1 MWEKINN
8 SSLLFSKTFIENKS
22 NHSIYSNRV
31 FFNRIYFYYVN
42 KGYYRIIINSVVNLL
57 VSNFLV
63 FFILFLFNCIDY
75 RGLLELT
82 DETSLSNYI
91 DSSKILNLNV
101 FFMSLLILFF
111 ILDIIKVISLLDDMY
126 VFSNIK
132 KFYNNTLKIR
142 DSELEYLEWKEI
154 LNIYVDSTNMELNPY
169 FIDSIITTKD
179 NYFVALLDNKILRP
193 YHLNSIFEWNLMYC
207 IIYSFVDNSE
217 KITDQIFKNPKKIE
231 TSMQHRLRTVSVLS
245 VIFMPLIM
253 VIITFYNL
261 FNYGEQFYNKPNL
274 FISKNF
280 TRLAKLKFRNYNE
293 LTHLFEERM
302 DKLTDLTKRYNDT
315 FKNKIMEAGLKL
327 VIFVF
332 SSIFMTLII
341 LTILNDHI
349 LTHLNIL
356 GGKNVL
362 WFIGVFGSIIAI
374 LRSIINTKSKEN
386 PVNIM
391 EKISDVTIVDKK
403 VIQNANM
410 SVIKNK
416 FLENYRFKILQI
428 FYDILWTMIMPIQLW
443 SISYDTKY
451 IINFI
456 KKVSSNNTKIGII
469 CVFADFCLED
479 FNDEETNYFGSLL
492 EQSEKEEFIKK
503 KNNSLDMFL
512 NIYPNCL
519 DNIVSQSTQINVI

>member
-1 MWEKINN
+1 MC
-8 SSLLFSKTFIENKS
+8 
-22 NHSIYSNRV
+22 
-31 FFNRIYFYYVN
+31 
-42 KGYYRIIINSVVNLL
+42 
-57 VSNFLV
+57 FLCLYDFV
-63 FFILFLFNCIDY
+63 LYTN
-75 RGLLELT
+75 
-82 DETSLSNYI
+82 
-91 DSSKILNLNV
+91 
-101 FFMSLLILFF
+101 
-111 ILDIIKVISLLDDMY
+111 IIKVISLLDDMY

-179 NYFVALLDNKILRP
+179 NHFVALLDNKILRP

-217 KITDQIFKNPKKIE
+217 KITDQIFKNPERIE
-231 TSMQHRLRTVSVLS
+231 TSTQHRLRTVSVLS

-428 FYDILWTMIMPIQLW
+428 FYDIHGQ
-443 SISYDTKY
+443 
-451 IINFI
+451 
-456 KKVSSNNTKIGII
+456 
-469 CVFADFCLED
+469 
-479 FNDEETNYFGSLL
+479 
-492 EQSEKEEFIKK
+492 
-503 KNNSLDMFL
+503 
-512 NIYPNCL
+512 
-519 DNIVSQSTQINVI
+519 

>member
-1 MWEKINN
+1 MIKFYANRN
-8 SSLLFSKTFIENKS
+8 

-42 KGYYRIIINSVVNLL
+42 KGYYRIIINSIVNLL

-82 DETSLSNYI
+82 IETSISNYI
-91 DSSKILNLNV
+91 DSGNILNLNI

-111 ILDIIKVISLLDDMY
+111 LLDIIKIISLLDDIY

-132 KFYNNTLKIR
+132 KFYNNNLKIR

-169 FIDSIITTKD
+169 YIDSIITAKD
-179 NYFVALLDNKILRP
+179 NYFIALLDNKILRP
-193 YHLNSIFEWNLMYC
+193 FHLNSIFEWNLMYC

-217 KITDQIFKNPKKIE
+217 KISDLVFKNPQKIE
-231 TSMQHRLRTVSVLS
+231 DSMKHRLRTISILS

-293 LTHLFEERM
+293 LSHMFEERM
-302 DKLTDLTKRYNDT
+302 DELTELTRRYNDT
-315 FKNKIMEAGLKL
+315 FKNKILEAGLKL

-349 LTHLNIL
+349 LTNLNIL

-374 LRSIINTKSKEN
+374 LRTIINTKSKEN
-386 PVNIM
+386 PINIM
-391 EKISDVTIVDKK
+391 EKIADVTIVDKK
-403 VIQNANM
+403 VIQNSNM

-443 SISYDTKY
+443 SISYDSRY

-456 KKVSSNNTKIGII
+456 KKISSNNTKIGIS
-469 CVFADFCLED
+469 CVFSDFCFD
-479 FNDEETNYFGSLL
+479 NNRDEETYFGSLL
-492 EQSEKEEFIKK
+492 DANEQEDFIKK
-503 KNNSLDMFL
+503 KNHSIEMFEKM
-512 NIYPNCL
+512 YPNCL
-519 DNIVSQSTQINVI
+519 ENIVTESTQINVI

>member
-8 SSLLFSKTFIENKS
+8 SSLLFSKTFIENRN

-42 KGYYRIIINSVVNLL
+42 KGYYRIIINSIVNLL

-82 DETSLSNYI
+82 IETSISNYI
-91 DSSKILNLNV
+91 DSGNILNLNI

-111 ILDIIKVISLLDDMY
+111 LLDIIKIISLLDDIY

-132 KFYNNTLKIR
+132 KFYNNNLKIR

-169 FIDSIITTKD
+169 YIDSIITAKD
-179 NYFVALLDNKILRP
+179 NYFIALLDNKILRP
-193 YHLNSIFEWNLMYC
+193 FHLNSIFEWNLMYC

-217 KITDQIFKNPKKIE
+217 KISDLVFKNPQKIE
-231 TSMQHRLRTVSVLS
+231 DSMKHRLRTISILS

-293 LTHLFEERM
+293 LSHMFEERM
-302 DKLTDLTKRYNDT
+302 DELTELTRRYNDT
-315 FKNKIMEAGLKL
+315 FKNKILEAGLKL

-349 LTHLNIL
+349 LTNLNIL

-374 LRSIINTKSKEN
+374 LRTIINTKSKEN
-386 PVNIM
+386 PINIM
-391 EKISDVTIVDKK
+391 EKIADVTIVDKK
-403 VIQNANM
+403 VIQNSNM

-443 SISYDTKY
+443 SISYDSRY

-456 KKVSSNNTKIGII
+456 KKISSNNTKIGIS
-469 CVFADFCLED
+469 CVFSDFCFD
-479 FNDEETNYFGSLL
+479 NNRDEETYFGSLL
-492 EQSEKEEFIKK
+492 DANEQEDFIKK
-503 KNNSLDMFL
+503 KNHSIEMFEKM
-512 NIYPNCL
+512 YPNCL
-519 DNIVSQSTQINVI
+519 ENIVTESTQINVI

>member
-8 SSLLFSKTFIENKS
+8 SSLLFSKTFIENR
-22 NHSIYSNRV
+22 NHHSIYSNRV

-42 KGYYRIIINSVVNLL
+42 KGYYRIIINSIVNLL

-82 DETSLSNYI
+82 IETSISSYI
-91 DSSKILNLNV
+91 DSGNILNLNI

-111 ILDIIKVISLLDDMY
+111 VLDIIKVISLLDDIY

-132 KFYNNTLKIR
+132 KFYNNNLKIR

-169 FIDSIITTKD
+169 YIDSIITAKD
-179 NYFVALLDNKILRP
+179 NYFIALLDNKILRP

-217 KITDQIFKNPKKIE
+217 KISDLVFKNPKKIE
-231 TSMQHRLRTVSVLS
+231 DSMKHRLRTISILS

-293 LTHLFEERM
+293 LSHMFEERM
-302 DKLTDLTKRYNDT
+302 DELTELTRRYNDT
-315 FKNKIMEAGLKL
+315 FKNKILEAGLKL

-349 LTHLNIL
+349 LTNLNIL

-374 LRSIINTKSKEN
+374 LRTIINTKSKEN
-386 PVNIM
+386 PINIM
-391 EKISDVTIVDKK
+391 EKIADVTIVDNNI
-403 VIQNANM
+403 IQNANM

-416 FLENYRFKILQI
+416 FLENYKFKILQI

-443 SISYDTKY
+443 SISYDSRY

-456 KKVSSNNTKIGII
+456 KKISSNNTKIGIS
-469 CVFADFCLED
+469 CVFSDFCFD
-479 FNDEETNYFGSLL
+479 NNRDEETYFGSLL
-492 EQSEKEEFIKK
+492 DASEKEDFIKK
-503 KNNSLDMFL
+503 KNHSIEMFEKM
-512 NIYPNCL
+512 YPNCL
-519 DNIVSQSTQINVI
+519 ENIVTESTQINVI